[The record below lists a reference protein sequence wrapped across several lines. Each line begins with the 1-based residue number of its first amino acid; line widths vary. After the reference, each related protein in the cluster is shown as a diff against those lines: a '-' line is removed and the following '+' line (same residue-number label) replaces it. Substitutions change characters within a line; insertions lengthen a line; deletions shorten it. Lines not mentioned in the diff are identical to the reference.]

1 MKKQEFIKEL
11 EKKILV
17 LPLDEKDD
25 LLNFYGEVIDEKI
38 EEGFSEEEAIKEM
51 GSIDDIVN
59 QIISDIPLTKIVK
72 ERIKP
77 KKSLN
82 AWNKTFLIVGSPIWA
97 SLLIIFFVLLI
108 SIYVILFACIV
119 SLWAVEISLIL
130 SSIMAF
136 IKSFYELTQNNY
148 APCFCFLGIGL
159 VGIGVGIIF
168 FMGCKVGST
177 GIIKFTKKII
187 INIKKK
193 IVKKEKLE
201 E

>member
-11 EKKILV
+11 EKKITG
-17 LPLDEKDD
+17 LPLDETKD
-25 LLNFYGEVIDEKI
+25 LLNFYSEVIDEKI
-38 EEGFSEEEAIKEM
+38 EEGLTEEEAIEKM

-59 QIISDIPLTKIVK
+59 QIISEIPLANIVK
-72 ERIKP
+72 DRIKP
-77 KKSLN
+77 KKNLSVC
-82 AWNKTFLIVGSPIWA
+82 NKIFLIAGSPIWG
-97 SLLIIFFVLLI
+97 SLLIVLFVLLI

-119 SLWAVEISLIL
+119 SLWAAEISIIL

-148 APCFCFLGIGL
+148 ASCFCFLGIGL

-168 FMGCKVGST
+168 FMGCKAGST

-187 INIKKK
+187 IKIKKK
-193 IVKKEKLE
+193 IVKKEKIE